1 MNPVERACRVHRL
14 IATIAALALIKAT
27 RYNAR
32 KCTLQLCFING
43 ALRIFVIL
51 RCTGNYYGAQCELDG
66 EVLGV
71 AIGASVAAL
80 IIIVLTLVCL
90 VMWR

>member
-1 MNPVERACRVHRL
+1 MRVSKL
-14 IATIAALALIKAT
+14 ILHI
-27 RYNAR
+27 
-32 KCTLQLCFING
+32 FIINFC
-43 ALRIFVIL
+43 IINFFVIF
-51 RCTGNYYGAQCELDG
+51 RCTGNYYGAQCEVDG

-80 IIIVLTLVCL
+80 IIIVLTLICL